1 MAQATASSNEQHPNP
16 IPNPHHRKIELQS
29 LADLTYL
36 QQNLATA
43 AREKLDLHFP
53 PQHSTSAPAEVI
65 NLGGPPIQEQAEK
78 EPDEDPLRRNVR
90 LLIDSFLQQTF
101 TSASHSLSI
110 NGIDATT
117 LRAPAIPTCSNPDP
131 STADQSS
138 IEVLDPADEIEGIH
152 YTYAS
157 YDPRIS
163 KRLQT
168 LHQEVESLTSEVS
181 QLRRTA
187 PKQAADAYATAL
199 EAALK
204 SDEEHWEAEKSKQ
217 EKIMGLE
224 LEKTRDGW
232 NEDVRRTFAHGVDQL
247 AVLSNIA
254 AQKQGSGVSLMETAG
269 KVQRARRVAAEFD

>member
-1 MAQATASSNEQHPNP
+1 MAQAQTSSDERHPNP
-16 IPNPHHRKIELQS
+16 IENPHHRKIELQS

-36 QQNLATA
+36 QQNLAKT

-53 PQHSTSAPAEVI
+53 PQHSSTAPAEVI
-65 NLGGPPIQEQAEK
+65 TLGGAPAQEQAEK

-90 LLIDSFLQQTF
+90 LLVDAFLQQTF
-101 TSASHSLSI
+101 DTASHSLAI

-117 LRAPAIPTCSNPDP
+117 LRTSAMPTCSDPDP
-131 STADQSS
+131 TTEKGSA
-138 IEVLDPADEIEGIH
+138 EVLDPADEVEGIH
-152 YTYAS
+152 YTFAA
-157 YDPRIS
+157 YDPRMS

-187 PKQAADAYATAL
+187 PKQAADAYAAAL

-204 SDEEHWEAEKSKQ
+204 SDEEQWESERTRQ
-217 EKIMGLE
+217 EKIVGLE
-224 LEKTRDGW
+224 LEPTRDGW
-232 NEDVRRTFAHGVDQL
+232 NEDLRQTYAHGIDQL
-247 AVLSNIA
+247 AVLSNLA
-254 AQKQGSGVSLMETAG
+254 AEKKGTGVSLMETAG